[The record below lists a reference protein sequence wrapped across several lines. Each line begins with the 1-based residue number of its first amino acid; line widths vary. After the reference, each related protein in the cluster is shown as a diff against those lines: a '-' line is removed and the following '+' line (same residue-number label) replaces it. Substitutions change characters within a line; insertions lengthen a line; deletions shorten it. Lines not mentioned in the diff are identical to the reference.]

1 VQVGLIGLKNT
12 GKTTLFN
19 AITGAGAPTGQGG
32 VESRRS
38 IGKVPDPR
46 LDWLTALHAPT
57 RQVNAQVEWVDA
69 PGFTPGTGPDGRR
82 EATRFLEE
90 ARKVAAL
97 AQVIRCFDGGFGSA
111 DPAGEIETLALELI
125 VADLQIVESRL
136 ENLAKEKRRFN
147 KVTNPLEPDLMEKLR
162 GQLESGRPLRALELN
177 ADENKLVAGFAFL
190 TLKPV
195 IFVLNIAEGEAAPE
209 EALQQ
214 ARAAGGQVVVLC
226 AKLEEE
232 LAQLSL
238 DEAAEFLSDLGIAE
252 PALNRMIR
260 ASFAALSLI
269 TFFTIGHDEC
279 RAWTVRRDA
288 PAPEAAGAIHSDL
301 QRGFIR
307 AVVVSYD
314 DLRVAGDM
322 AAAKRANRVR
332 EEGKKYRVKDGD
344 VLEIRFSV

>member
-1 VQVGLIGLKNT
+1 VQVGIIGLKNT

-46 LDWLTALHAPT
+46 LDWLTELHAPT
-57 RQVNAQVEWVDA
+57 RQVNAQVEWVDV
-69 PGFTPGTGPDGRR
+69 PGFTPGEGPDGRR

-90 ARKVAAL
+90 ARKVGAL
-97 AQVIRCFDGGFGSA
+97 AQVVRCFDSGFGTP
-111 DPAGEIETLALELI
+111 DPAAEIETVALELI
-125 VADLQIVESRL
+125 VADLQIVENRL
-136 ENLAKEKRRFN
+136 EKLAKDKQRFN
-147 KVTNPLEPDLMEKLR
+147 KVANPLEPGLMERLR
-162 GQLESGRPLRALELN
+162 DQLEAGGPLRALEFN
-177 ADENKLVAGFAFL
+177 PDEARIISGFSFL

-195 IFVLNIAEGEAAPE
+195 IFVLNLAEGEAAPE
-209 EALQQ
+209 EALVR
-214 ARAAGGQVVVLC
+214 AGAAGGQVVVLC

-238 DEAAEFLSDLGIAE
+238 EEAAEFLADLGIAE
-252 PALNRMIR
+252 PALNQMIR
-260 ASFAALSLI
+260 ASFAALSLV

-307 AVVVSYD
+307 AVVVAYD
-314 DLRVAGDM
+314 DLRAAGDM
-322 AAAKRANRVR
+322 AAAKRTNRVR
-332 EEGKKYRVKDGD
+332 EEGKNYLVKDGD
-344 VLEIRFSV
+344 VMEIRFSV